1 MNSPKS
7 SLRCQQLT
15 KSLFIRGYDCPLR
28 LRHALDG
35 LPSTGDDNHYVRL
48 LAEGGF
54 QFEKLVRLAWPG
66 EYLRAFSG
74 SPEDATLAT
83 LNQLRVLRDS
93 GGVLHEAQFSH
104 GDFFARVDMLRIQG
118 DELLLCEIKSSAVDG
133 PAKDAHHGFTST
145 DRAVG
150 ILQKRRGG
158 VTSGWRLYVADIAF
172 QVVVVERALRAA
184 GLGDLRVRPRLVLAN
199 SNAHGNQ
206 FDHFGNVRRKA
217 AATSPAHLTEAD
229 FEFVLEPDPAFVS
242 PIIFEVDVSEAV
254 RRLREVSAQ
263 SNAESWR
270 GLTLEALMCEMADVL
285 RGGGPAA
292 NQERGWKCSSC
303 EFRMKTGSSSTG
315 AATGLERCWDGLAK
329 QAESLFDLY
338 WGGAYQSTA
347 RKANQRWVHERLGRK
362 TASTENAIRLLP
374 KDRSGGARAVTRNL
388 QIRSHAA
395 GTTESSE
402 DFAGL
407 VESRLLPAGGSGTLH
422 FIDFET
428 ATACLPYEHGMRP
441 YELVAFQFSSHTA
454 RCSDGVLDGAS
465 IRHQEWLD
473 PMMDGG
479 DHGRSLR
486 SIDRQFVDALRTAI
500 GDQGPVLHWAA
511 HERTVLRAIAKR
523 LEPGDDS
530 IRIDWLRELAG
541 EASHA
546 HGRLVDMRR
555 VAEGHVMSPHQRG
568 RYSMKQLL
576 PAACREDHVWLGL
589 CELMQW
595 RQHAHVPATERD
607 PYRLLPRLPGCAG
620 GHSTSRDEM
629 DADDEYSPDGAE
641 LGAGVRCGTDAIRA
655 FQQLRYGGDSTWGD
669 VDKEALRAALMHY
682 CKLDTAAMVATW
694 CWMTSLASRARR

>member
-1 MNSPKS
+1 MRP
-7 SLRCQQLT
+7 QLT
-15 KSLFIRGYDCPLR
+15 KSLFIRSYDCPLR

-35 LPSTGDDNHYVRL
+35 LPSRDDANHYVRL

-66 EYLRAFSG
+66 NCMRACSG
-74 SPEDATLAT
+74 PPEEAAQATLD
-83 LNQLRVLRDS
+83 QLRVLRES
-93 GGVLHEAQFSH
+93 CGVLHEAQFAH
-104 GDFFARVDMLRIQG
+104 GDFFTRVDMLRIQG
-118 DELLLCEIKSSAVDG
+118 DELLLCEIKSRAVNG
-133 PAKDAHHGFTST
+133 PAHQTQHRLTST
-145 DRAVG
+145 DGDVG

-158 VTSGWRLYVADIAF
+158 VASEWRLYVADIAF

-184 GLGDLRVRPRLVLAN
+184 GLGNLKVNPRLVLAN

-206 FDHFGNVRRKA
+206 FDRFGNVRRKA
-217 AATSPAHLTEAD
+217 AATSPTHLTEAD

-242 PIIFEVDVSEAV
+242 AIISEVDVSEAV
-254 RRLREVSAQ
+254 RRLRKVSAQ

-270 GLTLEALMCEMADVL
+270 GLTLETLMSEMTDVL

-292 NQERGWKCSSC
+292 DRERGWKCASC
-303 EFRMKTGSSSTG
+303 EYRVKKGSSDLGAPTG
-315 AATGLERCWDGLAK
+315 FAHCWNGFAE
-329 QAESLFDLY
+329 QAESLFELY
-338 WGGAYQSTA
+338 YGGSYQPNA
-347 RKANQRWVHERLGRK
+347 GKANQRWVHEHLRK
-362 TASTENAIRLLP
+362 APPGVANGLRVLP
-374 KDRSGGARAVTRNL
+374 RDRSGGARANTRNL

-395 GTTESSE
+395 GTTESSA

-441 YELVAFQFSSHTA
+441 YEIVAFQFSSHTGK
-454 RCSDGVLDGAS
+454 CSDGVLDGAS

-473 PMMDGG
+473 SMTDGG
-479 DHGRSLR
+479 DPGRSLQ

-511 HERTVLRAIAKR
+511 HERTVLRVIGDR
-523 LEPGDDS
+523 LEPGEDS
-530 IRIDWLRELAG
+530 LRINWLRELAG
-541 EASHA
+541 EASHD

-555 VAEGHVMSPHQRG
+555 VAEGHVMTPHQRG

-595 RQHAHVPATERD
+595 RQHAHVPAKERD
-607 PYRLLPRLPGCAG
+607 PYRLLPPLPVCAG
-620 GHSTSRDEM
+620 GRSAIRDATN
-629 DADDEYSPDGAE
+629 ADDGYSPDEAE
-641 LGAGVRCGTDAIRA
+641 PGAGVRCGTDAIRA
-655 FQQLRYGGDSTWGD
+655 FQQLRYGGDSAWGD
-669 VDKEALRAALMHY
+669 VDKETLRGALTQY
-682 CKLDTAAMVATW
+682 CKLDTAAMVAAW
-694 CWMTSLASRARR
+694 RWMTSVAASARLK